1 MTIKHCVR
9 RLVLPLALLVC
20 CLLALPARAET
31 QTVRVGYVLFENY
44 QEGGEGE
51 YKRGF
56 GYEYLQRLAYA
67 TGWEYEYVYGSF
79 SELLAM
85 LQSGDIDLM
94 GDLSYTAERAKPIRF
109 SALPQG
115 QERYYIYTTDG
126 QEGVDPD
133 DAESLNGRR
142 IGVTSNSYQY
152 RLLLDWLAENE
163 YRCTLVE
170 YPGTAALVA
179 GLHVGEVD
187 AVVMTD
193 MASSTGLV
201 PVANIGYSDFYYC
214 VSRSRP
220 DLLAELNRAMR
231 EIQTID
237 PYFNVVTYAKYNTS
251 ALSNSHLSKA
261 ERQWLEEHEH
271 TVRLGYLEN
280 DLPYCATAADGTLR
294 GVITALVDAFETDF
308 DIRVQAVPFA
318 VYDDMAQ
325 AAANGEIDL
334 FGPLYLDYW
343 LAEQYDIFDT
353 KSILTTTCVL
363 LYQGEYADSLTNRIA
378 YFPGNAV
385 QRGAAEVLY
394 PNAEFV
400 ACDSKEDM
408 LEAVLDGRADCTI
421 LSSAMLNLIRQYK
434 AMRSLNLLE
443 LPGSAEVC
451 LGTAR
456 GNSALLNIANRV
468 IFAASEDLNGVALME
483 NTYAEAPVTLEEILQ
498 QHAVG
503 VTAVL
508 VGIIVLMLV
517 CFLWYMNMQARLA
530 AARSKNEALTR
541 QAYRDSL
548 TKTGNRAGYLV
559 LEKELQMQM
568 VLGRWPEF
576 SLVVAD
582 VNGLKEI
589 NDTLGH
595 EEGDM
600 LIRNTSALLRGV
612 FANSQVFR
620 IGGDEFV
627 VVLTGE
633 DHRERAMLLERLRAQ
648 SLPCVDREAVEA
660 GRTSVAC
667 GMAAYDRE
675 TDRTV
680 AAVFDR
686 ADREMYRCKTRMK
699 GQSQRP

>member
-1 MTIKHCVR
+1 MTIKHCVQ

-94 GDLSYTAERAKPIRF
+94 GDLSYTAERAKTIRF

-179 GLHVGEVD
+179 GLHAGEVD

-201 PVANIGYSDFYYC
+201 PVANIGYSDFYYG

-294 GVITALVDAFETDF
+294 GEITALVDAFETDF

-421 LSSAMLNLIRQYK
+421 LTSAMLNLMRQYK
-434 AMRSLNLLE
+434 AMRSLNILE

-451 LGTAR
+451 LGTVR

-548 TKTGNRAGYLV
+548 TKTGNRAGYLS
-559 LEKELQMQM
+559 LEKELQLRM
-568 VLGRWPEF
+568 VLGQWPEF

-612 FANSQVFR
+612 FVNSQVFR

>member
-9 RLVLPLALLVC
+9 RLILPLALLVC

-79 SELLAM
+79 IELLAM

-94 GDLSYTAERAKPIRF
+94 GDLSYTEERARTIRF

-115 QERYYIYTTDG
+115 QERYYIYTTAG

-133 DAESLNGRR
+133 DVDSLNGRR
-142 IGVTSNSYQY
+142 IGVTSTSYQY
-152 RLLLDWLAENE
+152 RLLLDWLAEND

-170 YPGTAALVA
+170 FPGTAASVA
-179 GLHVGEVD
+179 GLHAGEVD

-201 PVANIGYSDFYYC
+201 PVANIGYSDFYYG

-251 ALSNSHLSKA
+251 TLSNSHLSKA
-261 ERQWLEEHEH
+261 ERQWLEQHDN

-294 GVITALVDAFETDF
+294 GEITALVKTFEEEF

-385 QRGAAEVLY
+385 QRGAAEVL
-394 PNAEFV
+394 
-400 ACDSKEDM
+400 
-408 LEAVLDGRADCTI
+408 
-421 LSSAMLNLIRQYK
+421 
-434 AMRSLNLLE
+434 
-443 LPGSAEVC
+443 
-451 LGTAR
+451 
-456 GNSALLNIANRV
+456 
-468 IFAASEDLNGVALME
+468 
-483 NTYAEAPVTLEEILQ
+483 
-498 QHAVG
+498 
-503 VTAVL
+503 
-508 VGIIVLMLV
+508 
-517 CFLWYMNMQARLA
+517 
-530 AARSKNEALTR
+530 
-541 QAYRDSL
+541 
-548 TKTGNRAGYLV
+548 
-559 LEKELQMQM
+559 
-568 VLGRWPEF
+568 
-576 SLVVAD
+576 
-582 VNGLKEI
+582 
-589 NDTLGH
+589 
-595 EEGDM
+595 
-600 LIRNTSALLRGV
+600 
-612 FANSQVFR
+612 
-620 IGGDEFV
+620 
-627 VVLTGE
+627 
-633 DHRERAMLLERLRAQ
+633 
-648 SLPCVDREAVEA
+648 
-660 GRTSVAC
+660 
-667 GMAAYDRE
+667 
-675 TDRTV
+675 
-680 AAVFDR
+680 
-686 ADREMYRCKTRMK
+686 
-699 GQSQRP
+699 

>member
-94 GDLSYTAERAKPIRF
+94 GDLSYTAERAKTIRF

-261 ERQWLEEHEH
+261 ERQWLAQHDN

-280 DLPYCATAADGTLR
+280 DLPYCATAADGTLQ
-294 GVITALVDAFETDF
+294 GEITALVDAFETDF

-421 LSSAMLNLIRQYK
+421 LTSAMLNLMRQYK
-434 AMRSLNLLE
+434 AMRSLNILE

-451 LGTAR
+451 LGTVR

-548 TKTGNRAGYLV
+548 TKTGNRAGYLS
-559 LEKELQMQM
+559 LEKELQLRM
-568 VLGRWPEF
+568 VLGQWPEF

-612 FANSQVFR
+612 FVNSQVFR

>member
-94 GDLSYTAERAKPIRF
+94 GDLSYTAERAKTIRF

-261 ERQWLEEHEH
+261 ERQWLAQHDN

-280 DLPYCATAADGTLR
+280 DLPYCATAADGTLQ
-294 GVITALVDAFETDF
+294 GEITALVDAFETDF

-421 LSSAMLNLIRQYK
+421 LTSAMLNLMRQYK
-434 AMRSLNLLE
+434 AMRSLNILE

-451 LGTAR
+451 LGTVR

-548 TKTGNRAGYLV
+548 TKTGNRAGYLS
-559 LEKELQMQM
+559 LEKELQLRM
-568 VLGRWPEF
+568 VLGQWPEF

-612 FANSQVFR
+612 FVNSQVFR

-648 SLPCVDREAVEA
+648 SLPFVDRETVEA

>member
-94 GDLSYTAERAKPIRF
+94 GDLSYTAERAKTIRF

-201 PVANIGYSDFYYC
+201 PVANIGYSDFYYG

-261 ERQWLEEHEH
+261 ERQWLAQHDN

-280 DLPYCATAADGTLR
+280 DLPYCATAADGTLQ
-294 GVITALVDAFETDF
+294 GEITALVDAFETDF

-421 LSSAMLNLIRQYK
+421 LTSAMLNLMRQYK
-434 AMRSLNLLE
+434 AMRSLNILE

-451 LGTAR
+451 LGTVR

-548 TKTGNRAGYLV
+548 TKTGNRAGYLS
-559 LEKELQMQM
+559 LEKELQLRM
-568 VLGRWPEF
+568 VLGQWPEF

-612 FANSQVFR
+612 FVNSQVFR

>member
-9 RLVLPLALLVC
+9 RLILPLALFVC
-20 CLLALPARAET
+20 CLLALPARAGS
-31 QTVRVGYVLFENY
+31 QPVRVGYVLFENY

-94 GDLSYTAERAKPIRF
+94 GDLSYTEERARTIRF

-133 DAESLNGRR
+133 DAESLDGRR

-152 RLLLDWLAENE
+152 RLLLDWLAEND

-170 YPGTAALVA
+170 FPGTAALVA
-179 GLHVGEVD
+179 VLHAGEVD

-201 PVANIGYSDFYYC
+201 PVANIGYSDFYYG

-251 ALSNSHLSKA
+251 TLSNSHLSKA
-261 ERQWLEEHEH
+261 ERQWLEQHDN

-294 GVITALVDAFETDF
+294 GEITALVKTFEEEF
-308 DIRVQAVPFA
+308 GIRVQAVPFA

-343 LAEQYDIFDT
+343 LAEQYGIFNT
-353 KSILTTTCVL
+353 KSILSTTCVL
-363 LYQGEYADSLTNRIA
+363 LYEGDYDDSVTGRIA
-378 YFPGNAV
+378 YYPGNAV
-385 QRGAAEVLY
+385 QKGAAEVLY
-394 PNAEFV
+394 PDAEFV
-400 ACDSKEDM
+400 ACDSKEDV

-421 LSSAMLNLIRQYK
+421 LSSAMLNLMRQYE
-434 AMRSLNLLE
+434 AMRSLNMLE
-443 LPGSAEVC
+443 LPGAAEVC

-468 IFAASEDLNGVALME
+468 IFAASENLSGVALME
-483 NTYAEAPVTLEEILQ
+483 NTYAESAVTLQEILQ

-508 VGIIVLMLV
+508 VGIIVLMLGFFV
-517 CFLWYMNMQARLA
+517 WYLRMQARLA
-530 AARSKNEALTR
+530 AAQNKNEELAR
-541 QAYRDSL
+541 QAFRDSL
-548 TKTGNRAGYLV
+548 TKTGNRAGYLS

-568 VLGRWPEF
+568 VLGQWPEF

-600 LIRNTSALLRGV
+600 LIRNTGALLRGV

-648 SLPCVDREAVEA
+648 SLPFVDRETVEA

-699 GQSQRP
+699 GQNQRP